1 MGNSGSTNKIV
12 AAAEAAATV
21 VAAAAAATVVASGL
35 WGLFSGVDS
44 VPNSHEPLL
53 LHSTHSSSGSSP
65 NRHDSSE
72 LDIVLS
78 SLGSVPNSHYSGE
91 LNKVH
96 SSSGSTPNSHDSAE
110 FDKVLSSLGSV
121 PNSHESLLLLSTHS
135 SSGSSPNRHDSSE
148 LDIFLSSLGSVPNS
162 HYSGEINKVHS
173 SSGSTP
179 NSHDSAEF
187 DKVLSSLGSVPNS
200 HESLLLLSTHSSSG
214 SSPNRHNSSELDIF
228 LSSLGSV
235 PNSYYSGELNKVHS
249 CSGSTRNSHDSGE
262 FDNVPSSLG
271 SVPNSHDSGKLAS
284 DLDNLQSSLDL
295 VPDSCFIYLPLGSGL
310 GSASADGSVS
320 IGWQFPP
327 IGWVKCNV
335 DGSSRKAH
343 RSAGCGGVYR
353 DGQGKWLCGFARKL
367 KYCNSMKAET
377 YAIYTG
383 LARAWRLG
391 FRQIIIETDAK
402 SAVDLVNKGCSSR
415 HSLAK
420 PVKNARKYLRKEWH
434 VTIVYLPREYNR
446 AADWLSKFAHDLE
459 VGVHELKKPP
469 KRCSKIIFQD
479 KALASCLPGS
489 IAS

>member
-1 MGNSGSTNKIV
+1 MGNSGSTNMI
-12 AAAEAAATV
+12 
-21 VAAAAAATVVASGL
+21 VAAAAAVATGVASGL
-35 WGLFSGVDS
+35 YSLSSSLDS
-44 VPNSHEPLL
+44 VPNSHESLQ

-65 NRHDSSE
+65 NRRDSSE
-72 LDIVLS
+72 LDIVQ
-78 SLGSVPNSHYSGE
+78 
-91 LNKVH
+91 
-96 SSSGSTPNSHDSAE
+96 
-110 FDKVLSSLGSV
+110 
-121 PNSHESLLLLSTHS
+121 
-135 SSGSSPNRHDSSE
+135 
-148 LDIFLSSLGSVPNS
+148 
-162 HYSGEINKVHS
+162 
-173 SSGSTP
+173 
-179 NSHDSAEF
+179 
-187 DKVLSSLGSVPNS
+187 
-200 HESLLLLSTHSSSG
+200 
-214 SSPNRHNSSELDIF
+214 
-228 LSSLGSV
+228 
-235 PNSYYSGELNKVHS
+235 
-249 CSGSTRNSHDSGE
+249 
-262 FDNVPSSLG
+262 SSLG

-284 DLDNLQSSLDL
+284 ELDNLQSRLGSVPNSHDSGKLVSELENLQSSLDL
-295 VPDSCFIYLPLGSGL
+295 VPDSCLIYLPLGSGL

-391 FRQIIIETDAK
+391 FRQIIIESDAK

-434 VTIVYLPREYNR
+434 VTIVYVPREYNR